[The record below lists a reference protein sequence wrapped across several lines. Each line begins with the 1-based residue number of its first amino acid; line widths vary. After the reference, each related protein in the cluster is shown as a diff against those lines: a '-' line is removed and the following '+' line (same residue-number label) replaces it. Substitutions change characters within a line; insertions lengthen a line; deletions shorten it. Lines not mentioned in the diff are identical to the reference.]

1 MFLQGWSPDD
11 STCFD
16 PSEVI
21 DNGYR
26 FKSSSELN
34 TLSYFGV
41 FSLYGGGGYVLDI
54 GPKQSLVTY
63 YLKQL
68 KAINWMDVYTRAL
81 FIDSYVFNAN
91 TRLLTRLKVVFEISE
106 YGSIVMT
113 TNPYSFNIL
122 PYVSTWD
129 YIVLA
134 CQLLFIVALILR
146 IFEFIKNI
154 MKFRLGALKK
164 FVTWLRCTE
173 ICLSISSVV
182 CFILRI
188 DRSLQGLADTSNYLG
203 IKTSSGI
210 CQKLIL
216 KKI

>member
-113 TNPYSFNIL
+113 PNPYSFNIL

-173 ICLSISSVV
+173 ICLSISSIV

-203 IKTSSGI
+203 I
-210 CQKLIL
+210 
-216 KKI
+216 

>member
-34 TLSYFGV
+34 TLSCFGV

-173 ICLSISSVV
+173 ICLSISSIV

-203 IKTSSGI
+203 I
-210 CQKLIL
+210 
-216 KKI
+216 

>member
-1 MFLQGWSPDD
+1 M
-11 STCFD
+11 
-16 PSEVI
+16 
-21 DNGYR
+21 
-26 FKSSSELN
+26 
-34 TLSYFGV
+34 
-41 FSLYGGGGYVLDI
+41 DI

-63 YLKQL
+63 YLTQL

-154 MKFRLGALKK
+154 MKFRLGALKM

-173 ICLSISSVV
+173 ICLSISSIV

-203 IKTSSGI
+203 I
-210 CQKLIL
+210 
-216 KKI
+216 

>member
-11 STCFD
+11 GTCFD

-91 TRLLTRLKVVFEISE
+91 TRLLTCLKVVFEISE

-113 TNPYSFNIL
+113 PNPYSFNIL

-210 CQKLIL
+210 CQKLI
-216 KKI
+216 